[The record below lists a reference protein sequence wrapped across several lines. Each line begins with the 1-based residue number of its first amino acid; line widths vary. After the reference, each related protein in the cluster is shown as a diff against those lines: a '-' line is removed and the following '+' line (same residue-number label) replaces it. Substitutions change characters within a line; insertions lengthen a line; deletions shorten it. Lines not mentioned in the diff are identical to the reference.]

1 LILRIKIL
9 ILLMLLGTSERRK
22 WLHCFENVTAILF
35 CVGISEYDQVI
46 AEDGKTNRMLEAVNL
61 FAEICNSRWF
71 GKVDMVLFLNKEDLF
86 KEKIK
91 KIDMNCCFKDYT
103 GGLNYDEGISF
114 LREKFKSLN
123 QTDKDLYIHITVAVE
138 TDQVTLVFD
147 AVTSIILNKILSG
160 IGL

>member
-1 LILRIKIL
+1 
-9 ILLMLLGTSERRK
+9 
-22 WLHCFENVTAILF
+22 
-35 CVGISEYDQVI
+35 
-46 AEDGKTNRMLEAVNL
+46 
-61 FAEICNSRWF
+61 
-71 GKVDMVLFLNKEDLF
+71 
-86 KEKIK
+86 
-91 KIDMNCCFKDYT
+91 MNCCFKDYT